1 MLSALLEKAGYT
13 AVSGHID
20 DVRRGKLDLLNF
32 VRQHE
37 PRVIIYDLVPPY
49 DRSWNFLATVRGSRH
64 MRGRTFVLTSL
75 NARRASDVV
84 GRAEMVYE
92 IIGKDEDLGKIVTAV
107 KEALHKR

>member
-1 MLSALLEKAGYT
+1 MAKRQPHRTSKSRPPVVAILNSNDDLVEMLSALLEKAGYT

-64 MRGRTFVLTSL
+64 MRGRTFVLTSV
-75 NARRASDVV
+75 NARRASD
-84 GRAEMVYE
+84 
-92 IIGKDEDLGKIVTAV
+92 
-107 KEALHKR
+107 